1 MAKYKN
7 IKQFSKPISL
17 AGKRYVLK
25 PNEVI
30 FSDRELDLSIYDF
43 LEKVDD
49 KATVSPVKEIVKQ
62 TISVPSAN
70 TVKNLQNKLEDVKK
84 DVLTLQSTPKEVSEA
99 FAKIDTLQ
107 KTIDTVLKRLEVM
120 KSAVEETNVLAQDA
134 ITLSEE
140 TASAVKTL
148 EQEVYENGGIII
160 TGADEE
166 EQQKG

>member
-25 PNEVI
+25 PNEI
-30 FSDRELDLSIYDF
+30 ISSDRDLDLSIYDF

-49 KATVSPVKEIVKQ
+49 KSPVSPVKEIIKQ

-70 TVKNLQNKLEDVKK
+70 TVKALQSNLEDVKK
-84 DVLTLQSTPKEVSEA
+84 DITTLQSTPKDITDLN
-99 FAKIDTLQ
+99 AKIDT
-107 KTIDTVLKRLEVM
+107 ILKRLDIM
-120 KSAVEETNVLAQDA
+120 KEAVTQTNGLAQDA
-134 ITLSEE
+134 ISLAEE

-148 EQEVYENGGIII
+148 EQEVYENGGIVI
-160 TGADEE
+160 TGLDDAANEN
-166 EQQKG
+166 KGI